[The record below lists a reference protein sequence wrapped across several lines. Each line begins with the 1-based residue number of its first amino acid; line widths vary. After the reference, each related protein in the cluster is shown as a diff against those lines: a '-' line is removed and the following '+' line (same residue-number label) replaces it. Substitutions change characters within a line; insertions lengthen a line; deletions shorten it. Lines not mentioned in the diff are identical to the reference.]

1 MINEQK
7 SCKFFRHASITI
19 EKTNQITH
27 TAYLYSGAYIYDI
40 IADSTKILLIL
51 TKKKSYTSAKPY
63 IRHGVI
69 VHMPNSE
76 CLVPHIS
83 VIHSP

>member
-1 MINEQK
+1 MRNK
-7 SCKFFRHASITI
+7 NFVGFFSLRLKNDR
-19 EKTNQITH
+19 KTNHVTSMDN
-27 TAYLYSGAYIYDI
+27 LYSGAYMYDI
-40 IADSTKILLIL
+40 ITNSTKILLII
-51 TKKKSYTSAKPY
+51 TKKKCYASAKPY

-83 VIHSP
+83 CNS